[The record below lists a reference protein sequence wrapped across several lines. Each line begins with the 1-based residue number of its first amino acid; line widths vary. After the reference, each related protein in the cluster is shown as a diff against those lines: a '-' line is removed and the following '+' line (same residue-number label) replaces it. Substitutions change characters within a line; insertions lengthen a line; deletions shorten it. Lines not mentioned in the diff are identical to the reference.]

1 MLIIFLIIV
10 IITIC
15 IYYKSIEKFNIDND
29 NKLEIKEEKIRN
41 ILNNNYIESNP
52 WIMIDS
58 MEDNATLY
66 PHSSIKNLTENNNIY
81 QNYVLRNTR
90 KENVGPKPTKISIE
104 EQEKIKQEY
113 VPKITN
119 LGLERDNV
127 ITGYY
132 LDLIKKK

>member
-1 MLIIFLIIV
+1 V
-10 IITIC
+10 
-15 IYYKSIEKFNIDND
+15 YYKSIEKFNIDND

-41 ILNNNYIESNP
+41 ILNNNYIKSNP

-58 MEDNATLY
+58 MEENATLY
-66 PHSSIKNLTENNNIY
+66 PHSSIKNLTENNDIY
-81 QNYVLRNTR
+81 QNYVLRNTNL
-90 KENVGPKPTKISIE
+90 ENVGPKPTKISIE

-132 LDLIKKK
+132 SDLIEKK